1 MSMHRATAKEIR
13 CPGPRRFGLPGRT
26 GAVWRRER
34 PPARLGS
41 AGRRARMTSNGGK
54 QVIAEHSA
62 IVARG
67 MGVRRGGRWLLRPV
81 TFGVTEGV
89 VGFAGPPGV
98 GKSTL
103 LATFATLRRPN
114 SGVLHILGH
123 DIANAADLRAARARI
138 GYLPAR
144 FSRAESM
151 T

>member
-1 MSMHRATAKEIR
+1 
-13 CPGPRRFGLPGRT
+13 
-26 GAVWRRER
+26 
-34 PPARLGS
+34 
-41 AGRRARMTSNGGK
+41 MTSNGGK

-103 LATFATLRRPN
+103 LATFATLRRHN

-123 DIANAADLRAARARI
+123 DITNTADLRAARARI
-138 GYLPAR
+138 GYLPTD
-144 FSRAESM
+144 ESYDRH
-151 T
+151 TQAADGCPIVQGYAQRTIVDGLANLITTSLQDVPA